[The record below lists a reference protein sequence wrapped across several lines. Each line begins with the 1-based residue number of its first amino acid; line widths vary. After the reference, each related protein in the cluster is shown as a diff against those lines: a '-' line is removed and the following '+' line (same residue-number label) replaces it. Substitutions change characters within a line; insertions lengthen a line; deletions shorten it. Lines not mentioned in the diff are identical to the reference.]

1 MLVPFILMALVMF
14 IVGTI
19 DALFAKEAY
28 ETKRYGWM
36 TVFGILTIMCYVFII
51 IGIYVISH
59 I

>member
-1 MLVPFILMALVMF
+1 MALVMF